1 MHPARVVA
9 RRVLCTASLSLLV
22 AGSAVFAHHSSRGI
36 YDTDAVTEVEG
47 VVEQVTWANPHV
59 RFKVRGRSD
68 TGRDASWDIE
78 GASVAFM
85 ERNGI
90 TREVLRVGDRVKV
103 AGSPSVRNLPAM
115 YGTNILLPDGR
126 EVFTLP
132 RAQARWSNETVDLA
146 AYTFSAA
153 EIEEARRSAHG
164 IFRVW
169 SRPSGGL
176 WNESYPLTQAAAAKR
191 AQWDVANSPY
201 VSCVKGMPSIMEQP
215 YPMQFVERDGDIE
228 LHIEEYDVVRK
239 IEMDRNASVAGLP
252 PATWG
257 HSVGRWDGET
267 LVVTTTGVSW
277 EYFDQ
282 TGIPL
287 TTEAVFVERFT
298 PSADGARLD
307 YEVTVSDP
315 QVFTEPVVLD
325 RYWTW
330 NPGERVKPFN
340 CVSQ

>member
-1 MHPARVVA
+1 MNEGRSLTRP
-9 RRVLCTASLSLLV
+9 VLGTVSLCLI
-22 AGSAVFAHHSSRGI
+22 GSAALAHHSSRGI
-36 YDTDAVTEVEG
+36 YDTNAVTEIDGYVE
-47 VVEQVTWANPHV
+47 EVTWANPHV

-68 TGRDASWDIE
+68 DGREALWDVE

-90 TREVLRVGDRVKV
+90 SRDALNIGDRVRV

-132 RAQARWSNETVDLA
+132 RAEARWSNRVVDLSQ
-146 AYTFSAA
+146 YTFSEQ
-153 EIEEARRSAHG
+153 EIEEARRNAKG

-169 SRPSGGL
+169 SRPTGGL
-176 WNESYPLTQAAAAKR
+176 WNDSYPLTAAAAAAR
-191 AQWDVANSPY
+191 ENWDVTKSPY

-215 YPMQFVERDGDIE
+215 YPMEFVERDGFIE
-228 LHIEEYDVVRK
+228 LHIEEYDVVRR
-239 IEMDRNASVAGLP
+239 IDMNPNAVVDDLP

-257 HSVGRWDGET
+257 HSVGRWDDDT
-267 LVVTTTGVSW
+267 LVVTTKRVSW

-287 TTEAVFVERFT
+287 TENAVFIERFT
-298 PSADGARLD
+298 PSADGSRLD
-307 YEVTVSDP
+307 YEVTVTDP
-315 QVFTEPVVLD
+315 DVFTAPVVLD
-325 RYWTW
+325 RSWNW

-340 CVSQ
+340 CVTQ